1 MRVRC
6 AWRRR
11 PLRIHLR
18 QVQLAVG
25 KSEGEAA
32 KTHIHLRSAQR
43 GHAFHETPVS
53 IWIVPTQARAHGY
66 GDVDVGAPP
75 MSPSRGQRRAAAKP
89 PCRAAGADWPNQ
101 LVECAMHTLE
111 QCVGRRGQPQCF
123 QRPCS
128 IALVHA
134 TDAALAHSALAKPFS
149 SSLSLLCRASV
160 RCSAAARIGHVYAS
174 SSHPRTM
181 SPEVASRAQART
193 MAHCRTVG
201 RGARTAA

>member
-1 MRVRC
+1 MC
-6 AWRRR
+6 TPPLQWRKRR
-11 PLRIHLR
+11 ASAPLTTAKPNVHPPDRARSAPCVFRQSVPGAELRIHLR

-53 IWIVPTQARAHGY
+53 VWIVPTQARAHGY

-101 LVECAMHTLE
+101 LVECAMHALE
-111 QCVGRRGQPQCF
+111 QCVGGRGQPQCF

-128 IALVHA
+128 IALARSTGCIACPLGFGEAVQQ
-134 TDAALAHSALAKPFS
+134 LAEPVVP
-149 SSLSLLCRASV
+149 SL
-160 RCSAAARIGHVYAS
+160 
-174 SSHPRTM
+174 
-181 SPEVASRAQART
+181 
-193 MAHCRTVG
+193 
-201 RGARTAA
+201 GAMQRRR